1 MNPIAKDVRTVIPI
15 ENFAACELPLPSSFE
30 TRTLK
35 VFLQPKLGQSIW
47 LCAADTHVDDD
58 DNVIAIS

>member
-30 TRTLK
+30 TRTLNFFATK
-35 VFLQPKLGQSIW
+35 IRSRIW
-47 LCAADTHVDDD
+47 LCAADTHDDDD